1 MRTFVVLMLALLL
14 SGCGYN
20 EIQRKDEAVKA
31 SWAQV
36 LNVYK
41 RRADLI
47 PSLVATVKGYAQ
59 QEEKI
64 LIGVTE
70 ARAKVGQV
78 QVNPDD
84 AASLQKF
91 QQAQSELSSA
101 LSRLLVVTENY
112 PNLKS
117 DQAFL
122 NLQTQLEGTENRIAV
137 ERERY
142 IQAVRDYNVHV
153 RQFPVNL
160 TAMMFGYQ
168 QKPNFTVEN
177 EREIQDAPVVDFSAP
192 PAGLQPASQPA
203 LPQGVPP
210 LPVPSADM
218 SKSTP
223 VEIPANAPAPP
234 MQIPAR
240 QPPDDPAPDARPS
253 AAESKGG

>member
-1 MRTFVVLMLALLL
+1 MRVMPFPWSAAMRVSILLILAMLL

-59 QEEKI
+59 QEEKV

-84 AASLQKF
+84 AASLQQF
-91 QQAQSELSSA
+91 QQAQGELSSA
-101 LSRLLVVTENY
+101 LSRLLVITENY

-160 TAMMFGYQ
+160 TAMMFGYKE
-168 QKPNFTVEN
+168 KPSFTVEN
-177 EREIQDAPVVDFSAP
+177 EREIQDAPVVDFS
-192 PAGLQPASQPA
+192 QPAPA
-203 LPQGVPP
+203 KPP
-210 LPVPSADM
+210 
-218 SKSTP
+218 
-223 VEIPANAPAPP
+223 
-234 MQIPAR
+234 
-240 QPPDDPAPDARPS
+240 
-253 AAESKGG
+253 GG

>member
-1 MRTFVVLMLALLL
+1 MRVFFVLMMALLL

-20 EIQRKDEAVKA
+20 DIQRKDEAVKA

-47 PSLVATVKGYAQ
+47 PALVATVKGYAQ

-70 ARAKVGQV
+70 ARSKVGQV

-84 AASLQKF
+84 AASLQQF
-91 QQAQSELSSA
+91 QKAQGELSSA
-101 LSRLLVVTENY
+101 LSRLLVITENY

-122 NLQTQLEGTENRIAV
+122 NLQTQLEGTENRITV

-142 IQAVRDYNVHV
+142 IQAVRDYNVRV
-153 RQFPVNL
+153 REFPVNL
-160 TAMMFGYQ
+160 TAMVFGYK
-168 QKPNFTVEN
+168 QKPGFTVEN
-177 EREIQDAPVVDFSAP
+177 EREIQEAPVVDFGGQA
-192 PAGLQPASQPA
+192 
-203 LPQGVPP
+203 
-210 LPVPSADM
+210 
-218 SKSTP
+218 
-223 VEIPANAPAPP
+223 APAPVMAP
-234 MQIPAR
+234 GQTQTIAPVAPPR
-240 QPPDDPAPDARPS
+240 GLAPTPSIAPVPQPVPAPDSQNMKQGPQPAPS
-253 AAESKGG
+253 PSGG

>member
-1 MRTFVVLMLALLL
+1 MRVFVVLMMALLL

-59 QEEKI
+59 QEERI

-70 ARAKVGQV
+70 ARSKVGQIN
-78 QVNPDD
+78 VNPDN
-84 AASLQKF
+84 AASLQQF
-91 QQAQSELSSA
+91 QQAQGELSSA
-101 LSRLLVVTENY
+101 LSRLLVITENY

-122 NLQTQLEGTENRIAV
+122 NLQTQLEGTENRITV

-142 IQAVRDYNVHV
+142 IQSVRDYNVHI
-153 RQFPVNL
+153 REFPVNL

-168 QKPNFTVEN
+168 QKPSFTVEN
-177 EREIQDAPVVDFSAP
+177 EREIQNAPVVDFGGQATAAPVIAPGQTQTIAPVIPPPGLAPMPSSAP
-192 PAGLQPASQPA
+192 VPQP
-203 LPQGVPP
+203 VP
-210 LPVPSADM
+210 LPENQNMKPTSA
-218 SKSTP
+218 
-223 VEIPANAPAPP
+223 
-234 MQIPAR
+234 
-240 QPPDDPAPDARPS
+240 
-253 AAESKGG
+253 GG

>member
-1 MRTFVVLMLALLL
+1 MRVVVLLMLVALL

-47 PSLVATVKGYAQ
+47 PALVATVKGYAQ

-70 ARAKVGQV
+70 ARSKVGQI

-84 AASLQKF
+84 AASLQQF
-91 QQAQSELSSA
+91 QKAQGELSSA
-101 LSRLLVVTENY
+101 LSRLLVITENY

-122 NLQTQLEGTENRIAV
+122 NLQTQLEGTENRITV

-153 RQFPVNL
+153 REFPVNL
-160 TAMMFGYQ
+160 TAMMFGYK
-168 QKPNFTVEN
+168 QKPSFTVEN
-177 EREIQDAPVVDFSAP
+177 EREIQEAPVVDFGPKVS
-192 PAGLQPASQPA
+192 PASRGPVS
-203 LPQGVPP
+203 LPFTQDP
-210 LPVPSADM
+210 L
-218 SKSTP
+218 
-223 VEIPANAPAPP
+223 
-234 MQIPAR
+234 Q
-240 QPPDDPAPDARPS
+240 PS
-253 AAESKGG
+253 AANPPAVPLPQQKGPEPQPAPSGG

>member
-1 MRTFVVLMLALLL
+1 MSVDLGALRSGTRGDAIPAIVPGWSISMRLFVVLMLTVLL

-31 SWAQV
+31 AWSQV

-47 PSLVATVKGYAQ
+47 PGLVATVKGYAQ

-122 NLQTQLEGTENRIAV
+122 NLQTQLEGTENRITV

-142 IQAVRDYNVHV
+142 IQAVRDYNVHI
-153 RQFPVNL
+153 REFPVNL
-160 TAMMFGYQ
+160 TAKVFGYAE
-168 QKPNFTVEN
+168 KPNFTVEN
-177 EREIQDAPVVDFSAP
+177 EAQIQQPPTIDFS
-192 PAGLQPASQPA
+192 QPQP
-203 LPQGVPP
+203 
-210 LPVPSADM
+210 
-218 SKSTP
+218 T
-223 VEIPANAPAPP
+223 
-234 MQIPAR
+234 
-240 QPPDDPAPDARPS
+240 
-253 AAESKGG
+253 GG

>member
-1 MRTFVVLMLALLL
+1 MRVFVLLILTALL

-78 QVNPDD
+78 NVNPDD
-84 AASLQKF
+84 AASLQQF
-91 QQAQSELSSA
+91 QQAQGELSSA
-101 LSRLLVVTENY
+101 LSRLLVITENY

-137 ERERY
+137 EREHY
-142 IQAVRDYNVHV
+142 IQAVRDYNVHI
-153 RQFPVNL
+153 REFPVNL
-160 TAMMFGYQ
+160 TAKLFGYQ
-168 QKPNFTVEN
+168 QKPSFTVEN
-177 EREIQDAPVVDFSAP
+177 EREIQAPPVVDFGAQASAAPVIAPGQTQTIAPLAP
-192 PAGLQPASQPA
+192 PPGLAPTQSATPAPQPIPVPESQNMKPGSQPA
-203 LPQGVPP
+203 P
-210 LPVPSADM
+210 
-218 SKSTP
+218 
-223 VEIPANAPAPP
+223 APAP
-234 MQIPAR
+234 AR
-240 QPPDDPAPDARPS
+240 
-253 AAESKGG
+253 G